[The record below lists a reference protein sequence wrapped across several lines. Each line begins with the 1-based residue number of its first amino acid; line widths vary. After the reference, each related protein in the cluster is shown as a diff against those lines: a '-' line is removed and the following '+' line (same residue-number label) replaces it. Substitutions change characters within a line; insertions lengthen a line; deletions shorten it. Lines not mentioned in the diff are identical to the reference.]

1 MRDLVTCTV
10 DSDGVALVTFNNPPT
25 LNALTKPMGLRFKQL
40 LGDLAARDDVGC
52 LVITGAGRAF
62 SAGGDLDF
70 LDDRA
75 HRSTPEVNTNT
86 MRAFYGLYIQPFT
99 ACAVPTIAAVN
110 GHAIGAAFALALA
123 VDMRVISTTAKLAVN
138 FTKLGLHPGM
148 GSTFVL
154 PRTVRREVAAY
165 LLLTGKQITGA
176 EAMRLGLC
184 LDAVPQDG
192 VLAEAMSIAKE
203 IAGNGRLA
211 VLQTKETLD
220 SVWMEGMPRQLR
232 READAQAVS
241 FVGPEFRSRLA
252 ALQDKVMRAKL

>member
-1 MRDLVTCTV
+1 M
-10 DSDGVALVTFNNPPT
+10 P
-25 LNALTKPMGLRFKQL
+25 
-40 LGDLAARDDVGC
+40 
-52 LVITGAGRAF
+52 GA
-62 SAGGDLDF
+62 
-70 LDDRA
+70 
-75 HRSTPEVNTNT
+75 
-86 MRAFYGLYIQPFT
+86 T
-99 ACAVPTIAAVN
+99 AQ
-110 GHAIGAAFALALA
+110 
-123 VDMRVISTTAKLAVN
+123 VISTTAKLAVN